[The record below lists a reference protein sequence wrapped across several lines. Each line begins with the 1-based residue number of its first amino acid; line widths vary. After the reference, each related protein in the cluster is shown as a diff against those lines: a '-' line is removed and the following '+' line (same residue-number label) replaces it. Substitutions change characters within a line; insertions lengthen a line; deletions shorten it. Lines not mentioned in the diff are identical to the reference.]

1 MLQIRTMTTA
11 DVLLGMRLKEQNG
24 WNQLEMDWH
33 RLLALEPEGC
43 FVAEWN
49 GKPVGTTCTTVFD
62 STAWISMVLVDASER
77 GKGIGSALMRRAL
90 DYLADRDVRS
100 VRLDATPAGRPIYE
114 KLGFVAEY
122 RLARYEGILPE
133 GSAADAI
140 EAIEAIDL
148 HQTEHVDRLVAWDRV
163 LCGTNRLKFLAQ
175 LFGEWPE
182 VVRIVQ
188 RDNEIQGYLTVRPGS
203 QALQIGPCLA
213 TPLAGPALFLDAA
226 QRFAGRYVCID
237 IPTDN
242 VPARA
247 VAETMGLRVQRHLLR
262 MGRGEPVREDIAHL
276 WASSGP
282 EKG

>member
-1 MLQIRTMTTA
+1 MLHIRPMTAA

-43 FVAEWN
+43 FVAEWH
-49 GKPVGTTCTTVFD
+49 GQPVGTTCTTVFD
-62 STAWISMVLVDASER
+62 STAWISMVLVDAAER
-77 GKGIGSALMRRAL
+77 GKGIGTALMRRAL
-90 DYLADRDVRS
+90 DYLTAAVVRS

-114 KLGFVAEY
+114 KLGFVPEY
-122 RLARYEGILPE
+122 RLARYEGIFPE
-133 GSAADAI
+133 GSASDAV
-140 EAIEAIDL
+140 ESIDL
-148 HQTEHVDRLVAWDRV
+148 HQTEHVDRLVAWDRT

-182 VVRIVQ
+182 VVRVVQ
-188 RDNEIQGYLTVRPGS
+188 RGTQIQGYLTIRPGS
-203 QALQIGPCLA
+203 HALQIGPCLA
-213 TPLAGPALFLDAA
+213 TALAGPALLLDAA
-226 QRFAGRYVCID
+226 QRFAGRYVYID

>member
-1 MLQIRTMTTA
+1 MLYIRPMTAA

-33 RLLALEPEGC
+33 RLLALEPAGC
-43 FVAEWN
+43 FVADWN
-49 GKPVGTTCTTVFD
+49 GKPAGTICTTVFD
-62 STAWISMVLVDASER
+62 AVGWISMVLVDTGQR
-77 GKGIGSALMRRAL
+77 GKGIGTALVRHAL
-90 DYLADRDVRS
+90 EYLDGGGVHS
-100 VRLDATPAGRPIYE
+100 IRLDATPAGRPIYE
-114 KLGFVAEY
+114 KLGFVSEY
-122 RLARYEGILPE
+122 RLARYEGIFTA
-133 GSAADAI
+133 GSASESI
-140 EAIEAIDL
+140 EAVDL
-148 HQTEHVDRLVAWDRV
+148 HDPEHVECLAAWDRAS
-163 LCGTNRLKFLAQ
+163 CGTNRLKFLAQ

-188 RDNEIQGYLTVRPGS
+188 RDGRIDGYLTVRPGS

-213 TPLAGPALFLDAA
+213 TPLAGPVLFLDAA
-226 QRFAGRYVCID
+226 HRFAGRYVYID

-262 MGRGEPVREDIAHL
+262 MSRGEPVREDIAHL